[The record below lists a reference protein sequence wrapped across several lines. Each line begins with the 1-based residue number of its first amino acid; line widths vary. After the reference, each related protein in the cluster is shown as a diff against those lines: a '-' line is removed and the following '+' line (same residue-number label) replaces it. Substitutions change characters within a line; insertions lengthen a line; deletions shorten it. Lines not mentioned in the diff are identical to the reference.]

1 MKPNAMLAMAVVV
14 AVVNTGASA
23 QYVWQAR
30 EAAQAGPPAATSR
43 ASAPLGAG
51 AGLQIFIDPATGLI
65 RPAEQEDLRAL
76 ARPAA
81 PPEAAMAPQMFFGP
95 EGAIGVRLDPS
106 FDSYMM
112 AVRRPDGT
120 LDFDCIE
127 GRAHPAA
134 RQATEI
140 KRTVVPGS
148 KATLD
153 EK

>member
-1 MKPNAMLAMAVVV
+1 MKHHAMSALVVV
-14 AVVNTGASA
+14 IAAASTGASA

-30 EAAQAGPPAATSR
+30 EAAQAARPAATTR
-43 ASAPLGAG
+43 APAPLGAG

-76 ARPAA
+76 ARPALA
-81 PPEAAMAPQMFFGP
+81 PEAVFAPQMFFGP
-95 EGAIGVRLDPS
+95 DGAIGVRLDPS

-134 RQATEI
+134 RLATEV
-140 KRTVVPGS
+140 KRTIVPSG

>member
-1 MKPNAMLAMAVVV
+1 MKPRAMLVLVVV
-14 AVVNTGASA
+14 IAVASTSASA

-30 EAAQAGPPAATSR
+30 EAAQGVPPATTTRAT
-43 ASAPLGAG
+43 APLGAG

-76 ARPAA
+76 ARPAPA
-81 PPEAAMAPQMFFGP
+81 PEAVSAAQEFFGP
-95 EGAIGVRLDPS
+95 DGAIGVRLDPS

-120 LDFDCIE
+120 LDFDCVE

-134 RQATEI
+134 RRATEI
-140 KRTVVPGS
+140 KRTVAPVS
-148 KATLD
+148 KAALD